1 MPRPGVDSLVR
12 RWSRRHSESRC
23 LHWCIARSAALSPR
37 ASIFAPKA
45 IAWSPPAL
53 SLGAQSHVHLDLHHS
68 YFVLSSLGE
77 LAIAL
82 KWLAGYM
89 ALMISSVPGEET
101 LMEQQFGDEYEAWA
115 ARTGRFVPRI
125 RKE

>member
-1 MPRPGVDSLVR
+1 M
-12 RWSRRHSESRC
+12 
-23 LHWCIARSAALSPR
+23 
-37 ASIFAPKA
+37 
-45 IAWSPPAL
+45 
-53 SLGAQSHVHLDLHHS
+53 SLGAAPRR
-68 YFVLSSLGE
+68 LGE